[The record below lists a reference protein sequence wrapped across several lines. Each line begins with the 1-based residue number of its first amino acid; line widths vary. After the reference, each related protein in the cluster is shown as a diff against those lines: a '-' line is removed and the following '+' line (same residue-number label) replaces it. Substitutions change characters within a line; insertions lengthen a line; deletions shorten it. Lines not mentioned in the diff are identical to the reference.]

1 MNWLLFSSQK
11 FEKLDNIESLLSS
24 KGGKCTIINLEDV
37 SSDIVDSSFFSSLNH
52 TSYAIF
58 NLPSEFMN
66 HKSFLFALGFIIGKG
81 IPVFISKN
89 IIKSEFVL
97 DLLNDESVID
107 FSDLE
112 NLYNLLEKNLPKYIA
127 LEEKKNALKVLFE
140 KGIPFTPDCFSFQ
153 IAKNALDI
161 CELFLKAGIDVN
173 DRDSAG
179 TPFLCYAARNGKLD
193 MVQWLLENGAD
204 IDAVSQDRGYSAVMD
219 AVWKSNI
226 PMVEML
232 VSKGANLNFVSR
244 DGQTALIL
252 ATGSENLQICRILVE
267 NGADPSI
274 KDRMGMSSIDYATL
288 FKKEEILN
296 LYNVHKEKK
305 L

>member
-11 FEKLDNIESLLSS
+11 FEKLDNIENLLTS
-24 KGGKCTIINLEDV
+24 KGGNCTIINLEDV
-37 SSDIVDSSFFSSLNH
+37 ASDTVDSSFFSTLNH

-58 NLPSEFMN
+58 NLPSEFIN
-66 HKSFLFALGFIIGKG
+66 HKSILFALGFIIGKC
-81 IPVFISKN
+81 IPVFLSKN

-107 FSDLE
+107 FSDSG
-112 NLYNLLEKNLPKYIA
+112 NLYNLLEKNLPKYVA

-153 IAKNALDI
+153 IAKNNLEL
-161 CELFLKAGIDVN
+161 CELFLKAGMDIN
-173 DRDSAG
+173 ERDSAG
-179 TPFLCYAARNGKLD
+179 TPFLCYAARNGKFD

-204 IDAVSQDRGYSAVMD
+204 IDAVSSDRGYSAVMD
-219 AVWKSNI
+219 AVWKANVQI
-226 PMVEML
+226 VELL
-232 VSKGANLNFVSR
+232 VNKGANLNFVSR

-252 ATGSENLQICRILVE
+252 ATGSENFQICRILAE
-267 NGADPSI
+267 NGADPTI

-296 LYNVHKEKK
+296 LYKQRLEF
-305 L
+305 

>member
-11 FEKLDNIESLLSS
+11 FEKMDKIEELLLSND
-24 KGGKCTIINLEDV
+24 GRCTIINIEDV
-37 SSDIVDSSFFSSLNH
+37 ASDTVDSSFFYSLTH

-58 NLPSEFMN
+58 NIPLEFMN
-66 HKSFLFALGFIIGKG
+66 HKSFIFALGFIIGKE

-97 DLLNDESVID
+97 DLLNDDFVTD
-107 FSDLE
+107 FSDLQ
-112 NLYNLLEKNLPKYIA
+112 NLYNLLEKNLPKYVE

-153 IAKNALDI
+153 IAKNDLEL
-161 CELFLKAGIDVN
+161 CELFLKAGMDIN
-173 DRDSAG
+173 ERDSSG
-179 TPFLCYAARNGKLD
+179 TPFLCYAARNGKID

-204 IDAVSQDRGYSAVMD
+204 IDAVSNDRGYSAVMD
-219 AVWKSNI
+219 AVWKSNVQI
-226 PMVEML
+226 VELL
-232 VSKGANLNFVSR
+232 VNKGANLNFVSR

-252 ATGSENLQICRILVE
+252 ATGSENFQICRILAE
-267 NGADPSI
+267 NGADPTI

-296 LYNVHKEKK
+296 LYKEN